1 MTLNEAAEIIIIIVI
16 LTAFKINV
24 PDKDSVMMGKMDSV
38 VKKTPKTKMLLMI
51 MDVETNRVT
60 VATFEINIFSDQLD
74 KKIVELI
81 VFLYMLQL

>member
-1 MTLNEAAEIIIIIVI
+1 
-16 LTAFKINV
+16 
-24 PDKDSVMMGKMDSV
+24 
-38 VKKTPKTKMLLMI
+38 

>member
-1 MTLNEAAEIIIIIVI
+1 
-16 LTAFKINV
+16 
-24 PDKDSVMMGKMDSV
+24 MGKMDSV